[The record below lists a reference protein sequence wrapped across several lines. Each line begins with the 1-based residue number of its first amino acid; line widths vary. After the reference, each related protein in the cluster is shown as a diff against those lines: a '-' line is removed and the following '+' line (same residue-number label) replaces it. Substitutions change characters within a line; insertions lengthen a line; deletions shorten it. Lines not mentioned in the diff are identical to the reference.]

1 MVKNSLREEM
11 TPSPSYQKLQKIED
25 LQNWDSIVLM

>member
-1 MVKNSLREEM
+1 MVKNSLRGNDCG
-11 TPSPSYQKLQKIED
+11 SKLSEALKIED